1 MGSNVFDV
9 CIGLAFPWLLFE
21 MVYDGTHHPNSSH
34 NNPNTLF
41 ETTDYHNLSPHP
53 SYLNPLFFIHLRNTH
68 LTSTLSIHLS
78 LIFSTG
84 EAVVV
89 KAEGFLISIIILVSS
104 LSPNFLFVYYMMH
117 LSYKNTILLMIY
129 TNIPHIL
136 FCQYILSTHLLIK
149 THFPSIPSHTQFL
162 TVFALVGVTYAKN
175 WVLKKWDGIFF
186 IFLYG
191 GFVAQQLAR
200 SEWGGC

>member
-1 MGSNVFDV
+1 
-9 CIGLAFPWLLFE
+9 
-21 MVYDGTHHPNSSH
+21 
-34 NNPNTLF
+34 
-41 ETTDYHNLSPHP
+41 
-53 SYLNPLFFIHLRNTH
+53 
-68 LTSTLSIHLS
+68 
-78 LIFSTG
+78 
-84 EAVVV
+84 
-89 KAEGFLISIIILVSS
+89 
-104 LSPNFLFVYYMMH
+104 
-117 LSYKNTILLMIY
+117 MIY